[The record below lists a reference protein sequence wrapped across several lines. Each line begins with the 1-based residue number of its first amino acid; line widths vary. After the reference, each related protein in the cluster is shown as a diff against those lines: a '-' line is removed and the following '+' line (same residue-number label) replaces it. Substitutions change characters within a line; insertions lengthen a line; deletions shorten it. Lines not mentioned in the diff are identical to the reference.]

1 MINFSSS
8 TMRRQTGERTGRLRP
23 CAFCCLCP
31 VAVLFCLVVYL
42 SVSFAAPPVPDP
54 LPPEQRQWL
63 EARKGQLTLAF
74 EPNWPPASFI
84 GDEGQVQGI
93 VPEYI
98 SLIEEKLGF
107 EFTRVRYATW
117 AEILRAGYRGE
128 VDVIPSIAR
137 LSSREPHLAFTRTY
151 FQMPTTIV
159 TGPETTGGINLE
171 GLVGKRVCVLKGS
184 VDHEILSRKYPG
196 ILVDPVD
203 YTLEGLLKVD
213 RREAE
218 GLVSDVAST
227 SYLIEKHGLVRL
239 QTLGYTHYSYEICM
253 GISRQQP
260 MLVDIMNRG
269 LSLISPEEKRDIFKK
284 WLYLKTHPVYRD
296 PSFRTYAIGL
306 VVCLVVAVLGG
317 FFVWNRS
324 LRHAVDRATRL
335 SRRAEESLRAQAS
348 ELEGARQRVA
358 RANLELTQV
367 FNASIPML
375 IIDRRFRLLR
385 MNSTFSELFGEDASL
400 AVGKHCYEVI
410 RSDMCRTDACP
421 LVQALSGVTP
431 VRGESLFSTASREGI
446 PCMVAA
452 NPLTDRDGRLLGIV
466 DSFID
471 ISRLFQAEEEKE
483 LLRAQLRN
491 SQKMEALGTLAGG
504 IAHDFNNILSPI
516 IGYAE
521 MTQLSL
527 PPDSREAENMTGIL
541 KASQRARDLVRRIL
555 TLSRRH
561 QSELKPVHVQA
572 VVQEAL
578 TLLRSTL
585 PSTIGIRERLHAE
598 GRLIFGDPT
607 HVHQV
612 IMNLGTNAYHA
623 MEGMGGGTL
632 EVALE
637 TVFMNEKES
646 PFPGNPSGPCLRL
659 VVKDSGVGM
668 DAASRDRIF
677 DPYFTTKEEG
687 KGTGLGLSVVHGIVR
702 ECGGTIT
709 VDSEPGKGS
718 TFTLCFLEVEG
729 EALLP
734 EPVSTEAPPRGRETV
749 LVVDDDEELAF
760 LLKRMLRRAGYRVSV
775 FTESKKAL
783 DHYRAS
789 RGNYDIVVSD
799 MTMPGMTGMA
809 LTREI
814 KAMTPGIPVILCTGY
829 NDRRAR
835 QAAETIGVRTFLMK
849 PVEMHTLLTAVRQE
863 LDAGDEAWTPSKSG

>member
-8 TMRRQTGERTGRLRP
+8 TMRRQWSP
-23 CAFCCLCP
+23 CVGAARWYALCY
-31 VAVLFCLVVYL
+31 LCLVPGVLCLLFSL
-42 SVSFAAPPVPDP
+42 SAFAAAPSASDP
-54 LPPEQRQWL
+54 LTAAQRKWL
-63 EARKGQLTLAF
+63 DARKGKLSLAF
-74 EPNWPPASFI
+74 EPDWPPASFFS
-84 GDEGQVQGI
+84 DEGLVQGI
-93 VPEYI
+93 TPEYI
-98 SLIEEKLGF
+98 SLIEKKLGF
-107 EFTRVRYATW
+107 KFKRAHYDTW
-117 AEILRAGYRGE
+117 ADILQAGYRGE
-128 VDVIPSIAR
+128 VDVIPTMAR
-137 LSSREPHLAFTRTY
+137 LPEREVRLHFTRTY
-151 FQMPTTIV
+151 FQVPTTIV
-159 TGPETTGGINLE
+159 TGPETPGVLSLE
-171 GLVGKRVCVLKGS
+171 DMVGKRVCVLRGS
-184 VDHEILSRKYPG
+184 ADYEILSKKYPG
-196 ILVDPVD
+196 IELVPVD
-203 YTLEGLLKVD
+203 FTLDGLNRVD
-213 RREAE
+213 RREAD
-218 GLVSDVAST
+218 GMVADVASIA
-227 SYLIEKHGLVRL
+227 YLMERHGLNRL
-239 QTLGYTHYSYEICM
+239 QSSGYTHYSYEICM
-253 GISRQQP
+253 GISRAQP
-260 MLVDIMNRG
+260 MLVEIMNRG
-269 LSLISPEEKRDIFKK
+269 LTLISPEEKREIFKK
-284 WLYLKTHPVYRD
+284 WLYLKTRPVYRD
-296 PSFRTYAIGL
+296 PAFRAYAIVL
-306 VVCLVVAVLGG
+306 MVSLLMAVLGG
-317 FFVWNRS
+317 FFIWNRS
-324 LRHAVDRATRL
+324 LRHAVDRATRVG
-335 SRRAEESLRAQAS
+335 RRAEESLRAQAA

-385 MNSTFSELFGEDASL
+385 MNSTFSELFGVDASL
-400 AVGKHCYEVI
+400 MVGKHCYEVI
-410 RSDMCRTDACP
+410 RSDMCRTEDCP
-421 LVQALSGVTP
+421 LTQALSGIVP
-431 VRGESLFSTASREGI
+431 KRSESLFSTASREGI
-446 PCMVAA
+446 PCMVAV
-452 NPLTDRDGRLLGIV
+452 NPLTDKNGRFLGIV

-483 LLRAQLRN
+483 QLRAQLRH

-527 PPDSREAENMTGIL
+527 PAESREAENMTGIL

-561 QSELKPVHVQA
+561 QSELQPVHAQA
-572 VVQEAL
+572 VVEEAM

-585 PSTIGIRERLHAE
+585 PSTILIRETLHAK
-598 GRLIFGDPT
+598 GRMIFGDPT

-623 MEGMGGGTL
+623 MEGQGGGTL

-637 TVFMNEKES
+637 AVAMDEGETS
-646 PFPGNPSGPCLRL
+646 FPGDPVGACLRL
-659 VVKDSGVGM
+659 RVRDTGVGM

-677 DPYFTTKEEG
+677 DPYFTTKGEG

-709 VDSEPGKGS
+709 VESEPGMGS
-718 TFTLCFLEVEG
+718 TFTLWFPEVEG
-729 EALLP
+729 EEVVP
-734 EPVSTEAPPRGRETV
+734 EPVTTGALPRGRETV

-760 LLKRMLRRAGYRVSV
+760 LLKRMLRRAGYRVTV

-783 DHYRAS
+783 SHYRS
-789 RGNYDIVVSD
+789 SVGNYDIVVSD

-829 NDRRAR
+829 NDRMAR

-863 LDAGDEAWTPSKSG
+863 LDADDDTWKPSKSG